1 MIGLLVFVGILY
13 CLRRGE
19 SALFFLFFLFFLEGK
34 GCCSLAFHQ
43 CVMDSRGDQK
53 CSKLLRIVIRNVK
66 DETNLRAGGTGLTK
80 FVLLHQ
86 KSRQNLSQPTTAGA
100 LKNSKIF
107 VYH

>member
-1 MIGLLVFVGILY
+1 MIGLLVLVGILY

-19 SALFFLFFLFFLEGK
+19 SALFFLFFLEGK

-43 CVMDSRGDQK
+43 CVMDS
-53 CSKLLRIVIRNVK
+53 KLLGIVIRNVK

-86 KSRQNLSQPTTAGA
+86 KSRQNLSQPTTASS